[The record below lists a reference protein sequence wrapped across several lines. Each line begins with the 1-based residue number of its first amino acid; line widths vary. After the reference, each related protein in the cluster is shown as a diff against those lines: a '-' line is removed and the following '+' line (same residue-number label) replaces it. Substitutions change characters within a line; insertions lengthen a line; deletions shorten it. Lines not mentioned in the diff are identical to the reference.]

1 MHLMSLTLRG
11 FKSFASATTF
21 EFTPGINAVVGPN
34 GSGKSNVHHLTRGVN
49 GRVHIG
55 STDTGSPGRCGRLE

>member
-34 GSGKSNVHHLTRGVN
+34 GSGKSNVLDALCLLYT
-49 GRVHIG
+49 
-55 STDTGSPGRCGRLE
+55 SPSPRD